1 MHRVWQ
7 LAGIGLLLV
16 SFAFGDEGITKQQ
29 ADAILNELK
38 QIRILLEKNQR
49 AAAAPQQPEPVKAT
63 LKIGDEPTLGPK
75 NAPLTI
81 VEFTDY
87 QCAFCRQFHLAT
99 FPAIRQKYIDTG
111 KVRFVTR
118 DLPLDMHANAFPAA
132 EAARCAGEQGQF
144 WKLRDTMIT
153 NAHALAPEKIIE
165 YAQAISL
172 DIPKFR
178 ACLDSHKYKDAVR
191 KDYEEAAALRIEG
204 TPTFLIGKTT
214 PEGVDGMI
222 VVGAQP
228 FAAFDA
234 RLKELDPAK

>member
-7 LAGIGLLLV
+7 VAGIGLLLV

-99 FPAIRQKYIDTG
+99 FPAIRQK
-111 KVRFVTR
+111 
-118 DLPLDMHANAFPAA
+118 
-132 EAARCAGEQGQF
+132 
-144 WKLRDTMIT
+144 
-153 NAHALAPEKIIE
+153 
-165 YAQAISL
+165 
-172 DIPKFR
+172 
-178 ACLDSHKYKDAVR
+178 
-191 KDYEEAAALRIEG
+191 
-204 TPTFLIGKTT
+204 
-214 PEGVDGMI
+214 
-222 VVGAQP
+222 
-228 FAAFDA
+228 
-234 RLKELDPAK
+234 